1 MHVHSSPFCSY
12 EKQANNFQKS
22 LFKTEKNKYTQK
34 QIVFRQE
41 EKKVGLEKSSKI
53 KLHQKFP
60 KGPRNLITDVA
71 GVTVGQV
78 TLNDDEKEI
87 HTGVTAIRGHKG
99 NLFQEKLA
107 AGAAVI
113 NGFGKS
119 AGLVQIEELGTLET
133 PIIMT
138 NTLSVGTALSA
149 LTKYMLKENPDIGV
163 TTGTVNCVVTECNDG
178 ELNDIRGMHV
188 TEADVWQA
196 LDHCSETFEE
206 GAVGSGTGM
215 CCMGLKGGIGSASRI
230 VTVDGEEHT
239 IGVILMSNFG
249 MRGNLT
255 IDGFRPKG
263 MEFPPQ
269 ECEKGSV
276 ILVLA
281 TDLPLSDR
289 QLRRMARRSVVGLC
303 RTGSFLGNG
312 SGDIAIAFSTANRI
326 PHYSEKKIFEMKAF
340 RDDAMDLVFEAT
352 AEAAEEA
359 VLSSLDHAA
368 TMKGARGNVIYGLRE
383 YL

>member
-1 MHVHSSPFCSY
+1 
-12 EKQANNFQKS
+12 
-22 LFKTEKNKYTQK
+22 
-34 QIVFRQE
+34 
-41 EKKVGLEKSSKI
+41 
-53 KLHQKFP
+53 
-60 KGPRNLITDVA
+60 
-71 GVTVGQV
+71 
-78 TLNDDEKEI
+78 
-87 HTGVTAIRGHKG
+87 
-99 NLFQEKLA
+99 
-107 AGAAVI
+107 
-113 NGFGKS
+113 
-119 AGLVQIEELGTLET
+119 
-133 PIIMT
+133 
-138 NTLSVGTALSA
+138 
-149 LTKYMLKENPDIGV
+149 
-163 TTGTVNCVVTECNDG
+163 
-178 ELNDIRGMHV
+178 
-188 TEADVWQA
+188 
-196 LDHCSETFEE
+196 
-206 GAVGSGTGM
+206 
-215 CCMGLKGGIGSASRI
+215 
-230 VTVDGEEHT
+230 
-239 IGVILMSNFG
+239 MSNFG

-255 IDGFRPKG
+255 IDGFRPEG
-263 MEFPPQ
+263 MKFPPQ

>member
-1 MHVHSSPFCSY
+1 M
-12 EKQANNFQKS
+12 
-22 LFKTEKNKYTQK
+22 
-34 QIVFRQE
+34 
-41 EKKVGLEKSSKI
+41 GLEKDSKI
-53 KLHQKFP
+53 KIRQKFP
-60 KGPRNLITDVA
+60 SGPRNLITDVK
-71 GVTVGQV
+71 GVTVGHV

-99 NLFQEKLA
+99 NLFQDKLP
-107 AGAAVI
+107 AGTAVI

-119 AGLVQIEELGTLET
+119 AGLIQIDELGTLET

-149 LTKYMLKENPDIGV
+149 LTGYMLRENPDIGIS
-163 TTGTVNCVVTECNDG
+163 TGTVNGVVTECNDG
-178 ELNDIRGMHV
+178 QLNDIRGMHV
-188 TEADVWQA
+188 TENDVLQA
-196 LDHCSETFEE
+196 LENCSETFEE

-230 VTVDGEEHT
+230 VTVDDRDYT

-249 MRGNLT
+249 VRGNLT

-263 MEFPPQ
+263 MELPPG

-312 SGDIAIAFSTANRI
+312 SGDIAIAFSTGNHI
-326 PHYSEKKIFEMKAF
+326 PHYSEKKIYEQKAF

-352 AEAAEEA
+352 AEASEEA
-359 VLSSLDHAA
+359 VLSSLDHAK
-368 TMKGARGNVIYGLRE
+368 TMRGARGTVIYGLRE